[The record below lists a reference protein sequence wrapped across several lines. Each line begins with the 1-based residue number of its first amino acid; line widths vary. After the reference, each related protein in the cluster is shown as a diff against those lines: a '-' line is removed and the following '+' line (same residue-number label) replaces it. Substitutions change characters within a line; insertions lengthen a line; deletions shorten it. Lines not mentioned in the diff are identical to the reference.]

1 MPFRLHGAK
10 LLFFNLGT
18 CLKNRNYCTYR
29 TLSKDEHV
37 YLINTRKF
45 DSATGEGKSYQ
56 RVTLTG
62 HGKGLLIYPDG
73 FADQKANTTWIEITD
88 IPAGCIFLPA
98 AGYRYGSSVY
108 SVVGS
113 YSAGSGGDYWSSS
126 PLNATNA
133 CELLFG
139 DGGVAPLQ
147 NSNRCSGRSVRLFSE
162 L

>member
-45 DSATGEGKSYQ
+45 GGDATKEGASCQ

-62 HGKGLLIYPDG
+62 HGKGLLIYSDG
-73 FADQKANTTWIEITD
+73 YTAQVTNTMWIEIAE

-98 AGYRYGSSVY
+98 AGNRGGSSVSY
-108 SVVGS
+108 VGS
-113 YSAGSGGDYWSSS
+113 SGIYWSSS
-126 PLNATNA
+126 PYNATCA
-133 CELLFG
+133 YYFLFG
-139 DGGVAPLQ
+139 G
-147 NSNRCSGRSVRLFSE
+147 SNVNPSINYDRYYGRSVRLFSE